1 MLVEGSPSWGRLDGG
16 SVVLD
21 SGERLDEATAH
32 FLAPVEP
39 TKIIATHLTYRS
51 RVEEYA
57 ARTPPEPSYFMK
69 PPTTLNGHRGQ
80 LRRPRG
86 ARFLNYEGE
95 VAVVIGR
102 AMHGVPEA
110 DVLGYV
116 AGYACANDVGL
127 HDFRHADRG
136 SMLRVKGQDGFC
148 PIGPELVPADQFDP
162 TAFEIRTYLNGE
174 VAQQGSAA
182 DLIWPI
188 SYLLADLCRL
198 ITLEPGDVVLS
209 GTPAHSRP
217 MEPGDVVEVEVTG
230 LGRLSNTVVDW
241 DVDLSGP
248 GDQLQVSANTLHVA
262 LAMPEDEAERA
273 VQEGVTRIMIEIRRI
288 DHVALRVA
296 NLDEAE
302 HRWAIQ
308 FGLTEV
314 ERVGHHAFLRCA
326 YEPYSLE
333 LVGAGAPGHDHTGW
347 ELRRSCTLD
356 HAAAQLDHH
365 GVAYEHHDGALHFAD
380 PDGYGI
386 ELMPFREEDDRRPPV
401 ARSTETL
408 PGLHPRK
415 LGHVNVLTTDLD
427 RATSFYTDVLG
438 MRISDR
444 LLGAGNWL
452 SINSDHHSMAL
463 VQHDFAHFHHL
474 AFEYVDWGELRV
486 LFDHLGQHGRWL
498 VWGPLRHALAQNL
511 CGYVR
516 IPEEQLIVECYCDM
530 EQLEPDHQPRDWDDT
545 PHSSNVWGI
554 LPPRSYFRFDEEAVR
569 YERDGLLAKGEQ
581 LPPLTHQEA

>member
-1 MLVEGSPSWGRLDGG
+1 MSERRVRVLVEGSPSWGRLDGG

-21 SGERLDEATAH
+21 SGERLDEPAAH

-102 AMHGVPEA
+102 AMHSVAEA
-110 DVLGYV
+110 DALGHV

-162 TAFEIRTYLNGE
+162 TDFEIRTYLNGE

-188 SYLLADLCRL
+188 SYLLADLCRV

-273 VQEGVTRIMIEIRRI
+273 VQEGVTR
-288 DHVALRVA
+288 
-296 NLDEAE
+296 
-302 HRWAIQ
+302 
-308 FGLTEV
+308 
-314 ERVGHHAFLRCA
+314 
-326 YEPYSLE
+326 S
-333 LVGAGAPGHDHTGW
+333 
-347 ELRRSCTLD
+347 
-356 HAAAQLDHH
+356 
-365 GVAYEHHDGALHFAD
+365 
-380 PDGYGI
+380 
-386 ELMPFREEDDRRPPV
+386 
-401 ARSTETL
+401 
-408 PGLHPRK
+408 
-415 LGHVNVLTTDLD
+415 
-427 RATSFYTDVLG
+427 
-438 MRISDR
+438 
-444 LLGAGNWL
+444 
-452 SINSDHHSMAL
+452 
-463 VQHDFAHFHHL
+463 
-474 AFEYVDWGELRV
+474 
-486 LFDHLGQHGRWL
+486 
-498 VWGPLRHALAQNL
+498 
-511 CGYVR
+511 
-516 IPEEQLIVECYCDM
+516 
-530 EQLEPDHQPRDWDDT
+530 
-545 PHSSNVWGI
+545 
-554 LPPRSYFRFDEEAVR
+554 
-569 YERDGLLAKGEQ
+569 
-581 LPPLTHQEA
+581 